1 MTFQSIIFLY
11 LLSGWTL
18 TFLFDCLLVSID
30 PKDKLTLAEM
40 TWVMVCWPAFCLIF
54 LGAFLRGM
62 LDV

>member
-1 MTFQSIIFLY
+1 MTHLSSIALY

-30 PKDKLTLAEM
+30 PKDKLTLGEM
-40 TWVMVCWPAFCLIF
+40 ALMMGCWPAFILIF
-54 LGAFLRGM
+54 LGAFLRGL

>member
-1 MTFQSIIFLY
+1 MTLQSSISLY

-18 TFLFDCLLVSID
+18 TFLFDYLLVSID

-54 LGAFLRGM
+54 LGAFLRGL